1 MSRLAAASPGR
12 SGTLYCLPTVRIRL
26 VKIALLALAL
36 LVWIPATGH
45 AEGDGEVLP
54 SLFLIASR
62 DLRDP
67 NFRETVV
74 LATRVGPAPFGVI
87 INRPIGLPLSDLFPE
102 FERLDPKRD
111 NVYFGG
117 PVERR
122 TLVFLFR
129 AESPPDD
136 DALEV
141 LPGVYFSASLALLR
155 ELLKRERPTAG
166 LRVFAG
172 HSGWAAGQLEAEIS
186 VGGWRLAP
194 ADAATIFDKDPARI
208 WPELIDRGTGKV
220 VRSGWMGNA
229 RSAHR

>member
-1 MSRLAAASPGR
+1 
-12 SGTLYCLPTVRIRL
+12 
-26 VKIALLALAL
+26 VKNAFLALVLFLSLPGA
-36 LVWIPATGH
+36 GH
-45 AEGDGEVLP
+45 AESEGEVLP

-87 INRPIGLPLSDLFPE
+87 INRPTGLPLSDLFPE
-102 FERLDPKRD
+102 FERLDRKRD
-111 NVYFGG
+111 YVYFGG

-129 AESPPDD
+129 AESPPAD

-141 LPGVYFSASLALLR
+141 LPRVYFSASLTLLR
-155 ELLKRERPTAG
+155 ELLKREHPTIG

-194 ADAATIFDKDPARI
+194 ADAATIFDKDTARI
-208 WPELIDRGTGKV
+208 WPELIDRGTGQM

-229 RSAHR
+229 RPARR